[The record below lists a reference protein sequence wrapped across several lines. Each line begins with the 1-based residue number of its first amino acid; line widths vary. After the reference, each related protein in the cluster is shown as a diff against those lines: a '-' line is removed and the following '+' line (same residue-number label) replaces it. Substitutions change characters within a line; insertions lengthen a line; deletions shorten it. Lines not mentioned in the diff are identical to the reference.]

1 MKLLHEISY
10 NCLKVLKGDSSIK
23 QNKIKLD
30 NIQLVIDI
38 VMKNNN
44 LLSELFS
51 KDRTHI

>member
-1 MKLLHEISY
+1 MKLLHEICF
-10 NCLKVLKGDSSIK
+10 NCLKVLKGDPSIK

-30 NIQLVIDI
+30 NVQQVLDI

-51 KDRTHI
+51 KDRTHV